1 MANNLSTI
9 DRYGRRSIYDILSL
23 LGSQEYNNKIT
34 DQYGET
40 RREYEAVGI
49 SEVKI
54 SGIPFTNYGQYSFIW
69 EKTFVKEPKRSG
81 AGNLGNLN
89 SYSTFLTPH
98 LILNFSLMSIDDYR
112 EIMKLHYESNEY
124 TVECYAFIY
133 NRKIKAKMY
142 FATEEM
148 AKLYTI
154 AQHRLGA
161 NGEWEDWVDLV
172 GVSDYSVELIGTNN
186 ELDLVSVR
194 YEYNSDLTPT
204 GAPIPPQYEED
215 TYLGEEIV
223 IGGNSS
229 FPSIPPSN
237 EWQFNGW
244 NTQADGSGTPYTNG
258 RVVTVNTDN
267 FVLYAQW
274 IKTQGQKLS
283 YNYGLSA
290 PHIKGYDTN
299 TGAPINQYEDDV
311 EYGKPIPTLPPITAE
326 PTVEIEGVEYP
337 AYENGGWYRHP
348 IKDKEVRV
356 NSGEAYWLE
365 RDTIIYCLY
374 DKKKFQ
380 VTYYTND
387 TTLKIQ
393 TQSIAYGEPIYQ
405 PELFKDGYTIQGW
418 YKDVALTKK
427 LGSSEKMPPFEE
439 GIKLYAKW
447 SKQ

>member
-34 DQYGET
+34 DQYGEN

-69 EKTFVKEPKRSG
+69 EKTFLKEPTRSV

-89 SYSTFLTPH
+89 SYATFLTPH
-98 LILNFSLMSIDDYR
+98 LILDFSLMSIDDYR
-112 EIMKLHYESNEY
+112 QIMKLHYESNEY
-124 TVECYAFIY
+124 MVECYDIIY
-133 NRKIKAKMY
+133 NRKVKAKMY

-172 GVSDYSVELIGTNN
+172 GVSDYKVELIGTNN
-186 ELDLVSVR
+186 DLDLVSVR
-194 YEYNSDLTPT
+194 YEYNSDITPT
-204 GAPIPPQYEED
+204 GAPIPDQYEED
-215 TYLGEEIV
+215 IYLGEEIV
-223 IGGNSS
+223 IGGNST

-237 EWQFNGW
+237 KYQFNGW
-244 NTQADGSGTPYTNG
+244 NTEADGSGTPYTNG

-274 IKTQGQKLS
+274 IATQGQKLS
-283 YNYGLSA
+283 YNYGLSE
-290 PHIKGYDTN
+290 PYITSYDTI
-299 TGAPINQYEDDV
+299 TQAPIYKYDDAVGYE
-311 EYGKPIPTLPPITAE
+311 KPIPTLPPITAE
-326 PTVEIEGVEYP
+326 PTVEIDKVKYP

-348 IKDKEVRV
+348 VKDENVRV
-356 NSGEAYWLE
+356 NSGDLYWSE

-374 DKKKFQ
+374 DKKKFS
-380 VTYYTND
+380 VNYITNND
-387 TTLKIQ
+387 NFLIFPQ
-393 TQSIAYGEPIYQ
+393 TIEYGETIFH
-405 PELFKDGYTIQGW
+405 PELYDDEYTFEGW
-418 YKDVALTKK
+418 YTDFELTKK
-427 LGSSEKMPPFEE
+427 LGSSAKMPPYN
-439 GIKLYAKW
+439 ITLYAKW
-447 SKQ
+447 SKK